1 MKVLVVSDS
10 HGEQENLRN
19 LSLIAKEE
27 KVEKIIH
34 LGDDFDDSDFLIN
47 EGINVE
53 RVPGVFSA
61 YYSEKDIPNRKVI
74 EIEGWKILLSHTKEK
89 HENDLPDDISPENS
103 VKNSV
108 ADIMLY
114 GHSHI
119 PAIGIEG
126 SVYLINPGHL
136 KSEDKRG
143 FEPSYA
149 LLDITKDSID
159 VFIKG
164 LNSKNTILREVIK
177 RHSG

>member
-10 HGEQENLRN
+10 HGEQENLKS

-27 KVEKIIH
+27 KVERIIH

-47 EGINVE
+47 ESVNIE

-61 YYSEKDIPNRKVI
+61 YYTEKDVPNRKVI
-74 EIEGWKILLSHTKEK
+74 EIEGWKILLTHTKEK
-89 HENDLPDDISPENS
+89 HENDLPEDISPENS
-103 VKNSV
+103 IKNNTI
-108 ADIMLY
+108 DIMLY

-126 SVYLINPGHL
+126 TVYCINPGHL

-149 LLDITKDSID
+149 LLDITQDSID
-159 VFIKG
+159 VLIKG
-164 LNSKNTILREVIK
+164 LNTKNTILREIIK
-177 RHSG
+177 KQSD